1 MVTSVR
7 QSDRNRRLFG
17 REVRYGRTDARPR
30 LTFARDLT
38 NNANGQLTAAAY
50 DTAGNLLPNNE
61 GAANESYT
69 YDDNGD
75 RVDSSSPSSSTAA
88 ACTTGTGNELL
99 WDGTYSY
106 QYDRDGNL
114 MMKTLGTSGATV
126 RYTWDNRGRLVQV
139 ADYSNLAFAEGQQHA
154 TEVIQYTYDY
164 LNRRIEETTTASGTT
179 TYDHLVYDGSQP
191 LLEFSG
197 QGTSA
202 TVSHRYL
209 DAATIGQV
217 LADDQFQ
224 VNSVAGAPLGTIWQ
238 LPDNEGTIRDLV
250 WLNHQGSWTT
260 THQVYNSFG
269 VLEQSDP
276 LVVMGT
282 PPQPLVVTTIFGYAG
297 GIYDPTLGMVQFVDR
312 WYDPNTGRFLSPDPT
327 GFAGGLSNLY
337 CYCGNNP
344 LTETDPTGDQ
354 QGYAGSGVVFAAGYN
369 SAPISLTE
377 SCPSAA
383 ESPSVEPD
391 VVHHRGAVAG
401 AQL

>member
-1 MVTSVR
+1 M
-7 QSDRNRRLFG
+7 
-17 REVRYGRTDARPR
+17 
-30 LTFARDLT
+30 
-38 NNANGQLTAAAY
+38 
-50 DTAGNLLPNNE
+50 PNNE

-197 QGTSA
+197 KG
-202 TVSHRYL
+202 R
-209 DAATIGQV
+209 
-217 LADDQFQ
+217 
-224 VNSVAGAPLGTIWQ
+224 
-238 LPDNEGTIRDLV
+238 R
-250 WLNHQGSWTT
+250 
-260 THQVYNSFG
+260 
-269 VLEQSDP
+269 
-276 LVVMGT
+276 
-282 PPQPLVVTTIFGYAG
+282 PP
-297 GIYDPTLGMVQFVDR
+297 
-312 WYDPNTGRFLSPDPT
+312 
-327 GFAGGLSNLY
+327 
-337 CYCGNNP
+337 
-344 LTETDPTGDQ
+344 
-354 QGYAGSGVVFAAGYN
+354 
-369 SAPISLTE
+369 
-377 SCPSAA
+377 
-383 ESPSVEPD
+383 
-391 VVHHRGAVAG
+391 
-401 AQL
+401 